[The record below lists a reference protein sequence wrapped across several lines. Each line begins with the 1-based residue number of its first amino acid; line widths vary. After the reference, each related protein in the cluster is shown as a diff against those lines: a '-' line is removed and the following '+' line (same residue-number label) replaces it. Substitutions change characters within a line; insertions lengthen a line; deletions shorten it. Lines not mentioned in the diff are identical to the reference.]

1 MVRARVPRTATRE
14 RGTPVA
20 GRGRRQDAG
29 SEGGKAIRK
38 KAEGRTAFPGEL
50 PPFCLLP
57 STFYLLP
64 CQYSE
69 VSPEKLQ
76 HGQRGDRDR
85 VGAQRAVAERDEARA
100 MRARERAFFGRP
112 AAFGTDQ
119 HGGIGRHGAIAQ

>member
-50 PPFCLLP
+50 PPFYLLP

-64 CQYSE
+64 STFCLASTQR
-69 VSPEKLQ
+69 SP
-76 HGQRGDRDR
+76 QRNCSTVNAATGT
-85 VGAQRAVAERDEARA
+85 ASARSV
-100 MRARERAFFGRP
+100 RWP
-112 AAFGTDQ
+112 SV
-119 HGGIGRHGAIAQ
+119 